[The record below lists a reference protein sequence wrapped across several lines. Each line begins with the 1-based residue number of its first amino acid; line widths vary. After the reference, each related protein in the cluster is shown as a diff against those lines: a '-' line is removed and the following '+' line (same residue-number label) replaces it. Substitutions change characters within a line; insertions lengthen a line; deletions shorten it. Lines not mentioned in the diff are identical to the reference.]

1 MPISL
6 CFFIGMSVAL
16 LITSENNFLKRREK
30 MALETND
37 VSFKQDVLDS
47 KVPVLVDF
55 WAPWCGP
62 CRIAGPIVDEVG
74 KKSMGKAKVVK
85 MNVDESPDTARRLG
99 ITAIPTVMIF
109 RNGKID
115 KTLVGVQQ
123 EQVYLNALGMALVR
137 EEVAA

>member
-1 MPISL
+1 
-6 CFFIGMSVAL
+6 MSVAL